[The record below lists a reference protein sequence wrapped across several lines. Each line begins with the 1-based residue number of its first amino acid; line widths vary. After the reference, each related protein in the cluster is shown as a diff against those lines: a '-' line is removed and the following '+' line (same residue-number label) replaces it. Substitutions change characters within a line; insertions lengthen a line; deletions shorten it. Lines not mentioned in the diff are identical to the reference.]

1 MNRKA
6 ERNVW
11 KAFMWMS
18 LLGFVSIGAC
28 AVYLQ
33 DFKLIMDAIPFAA
46 YASLTYVILRKDKQD
61 LKGNMVGAFITMT
74 LCNALDQLKR
84 YEEKYG
90 KLPEEEKK
98 EEESKEESNG

>member
-1 MNRKA
+1 MNRKV

-18 LLGFVSIGAC
+18 LLSFVSIGAC

-33 DFKLIMDAIPFAA
+33 DFKLIMDAIPFAV
-46 YASLTYVILRKDKQD
+46 YAALICVILRKDKQD
-61 LKGNMVGAFITMT
+61 LKGNMVGAFITMN

-90 KLPEEEKK
+90 KLPEEDKK

>member
-18 LLGFVSIGAC
+18 LFGFVVIGAFAC
-28 AVYLQ
+28 TLQ

-46 YASLTYVILRKDKQD
+46 YASLIYVILRKDKQD
-61 LKGNMVGAFITMT
+61 LKVNMVGAFTAMSLI
-74 LCNALDQLKR
+74 NALDKLKR

-98 EEESKEESNG
+98 EEESKEEEK

>member
-11 KAFMWMS
+11 KALMWMS
-18 LLGFVSIGAC
+18 LLGFVSIGAR

-33 DFKLIMDAIPFAA
+33 DFKLIMDAIPFAV
-46 YASLTYVILRKDKQD
+46 YASLTYVILRKDKQA
-61 LKGNMVGAFITMT
+61 LKGNMVGSFITMT

-98 EEESKEESNG
+98 ESEEENEEQK